1 MIGLRIFRLVSADV
15 RWEGLRDKPKE
26 RLRERLLAGVN
37 FILNR
42 KIAAKIKKKNNGKG
56 RRTYLLIQFQ

>member
-1 MIGLRIFRLVSADV
+1 MVYVFFPLVSADV

-42 KIAAKIKKKNNGKG
+42 KIGAKIKKKNNGKDL
-56 RRTYLLIQFQ
+56 RTYLLVQFQ